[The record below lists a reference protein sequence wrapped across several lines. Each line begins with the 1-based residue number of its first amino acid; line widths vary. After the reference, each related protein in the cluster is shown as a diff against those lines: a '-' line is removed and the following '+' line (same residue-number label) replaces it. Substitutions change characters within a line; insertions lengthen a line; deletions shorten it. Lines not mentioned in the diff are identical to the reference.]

1 MKSQGEKER
10 YTQLKSEF
18 EKIARRDKKTFLNEQ
33 CNEIEKNSKRRK
45 MRDLFKKIGGI
56 KETFQAK
63 MVTTKD
69 RNGKDLKEEEDIK
82 KRWQEYTKKLYK
94 RRS

>member
-1 MKSQGEKER
+1 MKSQGERER

-18 EKIARRDKKTFLNEQ
+18 EKIARRDKTFLNEQ
-33 CNEIEKNSKRRK
+33 CNEIEKNSKRGK

-69 RNGKDLKEEEDIK
+69 RNGKDLKEEERSRK
-82 KRWQEYTKKLYK
+82 KWQEYTEKLYK